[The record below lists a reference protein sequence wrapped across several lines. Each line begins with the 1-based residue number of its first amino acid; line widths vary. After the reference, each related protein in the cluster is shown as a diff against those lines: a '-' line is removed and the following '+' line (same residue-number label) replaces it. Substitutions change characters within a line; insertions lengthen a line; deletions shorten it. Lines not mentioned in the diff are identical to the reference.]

1 MQKYLSFFRATYFY
15 TQKIRLI
22 CMDLDVAAKSNLMAT
37 KRFFDLLDEIYEK
50 DEIEEQLTMFLSIK
64 QKSFESKVQKYLSN
78 VLVDENRSDAQ
89 IQHILSYL
97 SL

>member
-22 CMDLDVAAKSNLMAT
+22 CMDLDVATKSNLRAT

-50 DEIEEQLTMFLSIK
+50 DEIEEQLTIFLSNK
-64 QKSFESKVQKYLSN
+64 
-78 VLVDENRSDAQ
+78 
-89 IQHILSYL
+89 
-97 SL
+97 